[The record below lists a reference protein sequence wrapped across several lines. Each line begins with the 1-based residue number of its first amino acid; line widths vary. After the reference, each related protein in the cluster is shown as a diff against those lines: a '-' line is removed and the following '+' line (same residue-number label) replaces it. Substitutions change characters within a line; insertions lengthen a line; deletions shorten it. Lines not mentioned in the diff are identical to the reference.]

1 MERHCR
7 IYNIYSQ
14 PGISIVERYI
24 ASYKCCRRRS
34 AQNQSMSL
42 LSCWPNLDN
51 LLSHYNFFS
60 TLKVNFP
67 KMATVTDCDL
77 PYLLSI
83 SSMISSFWWFLV
95 CSSNQYMYINRL
107 HIREKYIHR
116 EFKIQREY
124 SFITNTSIHYTLSS
138 HFALKQLSTLH
149 PVIPMDKIWK
159 VYC

>member
-1 MERHCR
+1 MNEHVFMHIFLSFTTVIHQLMRHPNEVEPQNHFVLEIYIFLNR
-7 IYNIYSQ
+7 QNYGKTVEYNIYSQ

-24 ASYKCCRRRS
+24 ASYKCRRQRS

-83 SSMISSFWWFLV
+83 SSMISSFW
-95 CSSNQYMYINRL
+95 
-107 HIREKYIHR
+107 
-116 EFKIQREY
+116 
-124 SFITNTSIHYTLSS
+124 
-138 HFALKQLSTLH
+138 
-149 PVIPMDKIWK
+149 
-159 VYC
+159 